1 MRAAAAALAAAGLLL
16 AAAVPDARGQTGG
29 QTARPPVA
37 PVGPMGER
45 AIQPVPVDPGTLV
58 EDVIDPAGPV
68 GTVGAPLP
76 EPPGGQVLASATLYG
91 HEGDRIGTVAFS
103 EEGDGVLIQIR
114 GEGLPPGAYGAAM
127 HEQARCDWPGFE
139 TAGPVMAPFGTEPPA
154 GLLPDVEVGPDGV
167 LAADIL
173 AHRLTL
179 EEGPASLLG
188 PFRSA
193 LILTAAPA
201 ASGDGGG
208 GIGPRAAED
217 MVRVA
222 CAPIV
227 PNTQQD

>member
-1 MRAAAAALAAAGLLL
+1 MRAAAALAAAGLML
-16 AAAVPDARGQTGG
+16 AAAVPHARAQNDE
-29 QTARPPVA
+29 QVVRPPVA

-45 AIQPVPVDPGTLV
+45 AVQPVPVDPGSIV
-58 EDVIDPAGPV
+58 EDAIDPAGPV
-68 GTVGAPLP
+68 GTIGAPLP
-76 EPPGGQVLASATLYG
+76 EPPGGQVLAAAILYG
-91 HEGDRIGTVAFS
+91 PEGDRIGTVAFS

-114 GEGLPPGAYGAAM
+114 GEGLPPGSYGAAM
-127 HEQARCDWPGFE
+127 HEQARCAWPGFE
-139 TAGPVMAPFGTEPPA
+139 TAGPVMAPFGAEPPA

-201 ASGDGGG
+201 PEADGGG

-227 PNTQQD
+227 PSTQQD